1 MTGQHKS
8 LAKETIYW
16 FIVFLL
22 AIPTRLFFRLRIRG
36 RKKIAAGGEYIVV
49 ARHRSYWDVPILT
62 VALGWP
68 NRVHFIARKGL
79 LPFLPFL
86 QPVIRAC
93 ATIIDRDHFS
103 RGDFRLMLD
112 AIRSERLIGLF
123 PEGTTRMQVD
133 ARQGAI
139 RFARLT
145 GKALLPVN
153 ISADGPYPPRY
164 PFRFPKVTA
173 SIGEPVTVDEL
184 AQRVVASE
192 RRAELDQQLSVALM
206 EYIDAV

>member
-8 LAKETIYW
+8 LVRETIYW
-16 FIVFLL
+16 SIVFLL

-62 VALGWP
+62 VAMGWP

-79 LPFLPFL
+79 FPFL

-93 ATIIDRDHFS
+93 ATIIDRDNFS
-103 RGDFRLMLD
+103 RSDFRHMLD

-123 PEGTTRMQVD
+123 PEGTTRMKVD
-133 ARQGAI
+133 AKEGAI

-164 PFRFPKVTA
+164 PFRFPKVTV
-173 SIGEPVTVDEL
+173 SIGEPLTVDEL

-192 RRAELDQQLSVALM
+192 GRAELDQRLSVALM